1 MLGRLRGLSER
12 TRKRCALASWRR
24 DARFVV
30 ASDCAAPNWV
40 TKNQVDEEKLERL
53 SERQKDCL
61 RLVAA
66 HLTSKQIARELGVSR
81 FTIDQRLD
89 AARRTLGV
97 SSRKEAALLFA
108 KFEHSDGM
116 ISERFVY
123 EPPPLASR
131 PFSAPFLNEEG
142 STGSAGGF
150 DHHPNANPVQRQKQT
165 LLSRLS
171 NRLVRLSF
179 PPLGGVRH
187 DLARS
192 NIALMSLKI
201 AFHSTVLLAATIAI
215 IIGTM
220 RLFQG

>member
-1 MLGRLRGLSER
+1 
-12 TRKRCALASWRR
+12 
-24 DARFVV
+24 
-30 ASDCAAPNWV
+30 
-40 TKNQVDEEKLERL
+40 VDEKKLARL

-81 FTIDQRLD
+81 FTVDQRLD
-89 AARRTLGV
+89 TARRTLGV

-108 KFEHSDGM
+108 QFESADGN

-123 EPPPLASR
+123 EPNPLASR
-131 PFSAPFLNEEG
+131 PDLAPLLTTEG
-142 STGSAGGF
+142 NTGPSGGS
-150 DHHPNANPVQRQKQT
+150 DNHPNAHAGQRANPT

-171 NRLVRLSF
+171 NRLVSLSF
-179 PPLGGVRH
+179 PPLGGARH

-192 NIALMSLKI
+192 EITLMSLKI
-201 AFHSTVLLAATIAI
+201 AFHSTILLAATIAI

-220 RLFQG
+220 RLFQV

>member
-1 MLGRLRGLSER
+1 MLFNDG
-12 TRKRCALASWRR
+12 
-24 DARFVV
+24 
-30 ASDCAAPNWV
+30 AAP
-40 TKNQVDEEKLERL
+40 KMGDENQVDKKKLERL

-66 HLTSKQIARELGVSR
+66 HLTSKEIARQLGVSR
-81 FTIDQRLD
+81 FTVDQRLD
-89 AARRTLGV
+89 TARRTLGV

-108 KFEHSDGM
+108 RFESSDGT

-123 EPPPLASR
+123 EPHALASR
-131 PFSAPFLNEEG
+131 PDFAPLLAEEG
-142 STGSAGGF
+142 STGPSGGF
-150 DHHPNANPVQRQKQT
+150 DNYPKANPVQRPKPT

-171 NRLVRLSF
+171 NRLVSLSF

-192 NIALMSLKI
+192 EIALMSLKI

-220 RLFQG
+220 RLFQV